1 MREWEAH
8 EDQGWNASWGSL
20 RGKVRKKQ
28 RETNGSQGRA
38 SWCWFFASVQSFVE
52 VTPRRTPGCSDYLSA
67 LFLQLSTG
75 ETRSP
80 TVTSSHRAPHPPS
93 WWLSGNKHDPSFCF
107 SLDKCDPQIS
117 KAFAVLNIPGGVWQ
131 SERREIKQI
140 QKRARQDTQNVYLS
154 RLQTRKEVHT

>member
-1 MREWEAH
+1 MTSFGPETEASRRWGMR
-8 EDQGWNASWGSL
+8 STWGSGVKCILGNL

-67 LFLQLSTG
+67 LYLQPSTG
-75 ETRSP
+75 EARSP
-80 TVTSSHRAPHPPS
+80 TVTSSHTAPHPPS
-93 WWLSGNKHDPSFCF
+93 WWLSRNKHDPSFCF

-117 KAFAVLNIPGGVWQ
+117 KAFHCA
-131 SERREIKQI
+131 K
-140 QKRARQDTQNVYLS
+140 YS
-154 RLQTRKEVHT
+154 RGRLTEWGQGD